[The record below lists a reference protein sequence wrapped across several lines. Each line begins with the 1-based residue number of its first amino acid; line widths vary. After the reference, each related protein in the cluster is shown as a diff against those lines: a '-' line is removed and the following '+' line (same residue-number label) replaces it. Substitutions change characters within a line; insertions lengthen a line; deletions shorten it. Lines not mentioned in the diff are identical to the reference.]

1 MLKTRGTR
9 VWLGMLLSGLAMGAF
24 VFAAWPETKT
34 PAEKPRVVRTMAAA
48 GASASSTSAGL
59 ESELSGVL
67 GGVYPLE
74 LYFYEVSPAPL
85 LDLLIAAP
93 EPADEN

>member
-1 MLKTRGTR
+1 
-9 VWLGMLLSGLAMGAF
+9 MLLSGLAMGAY

-34 PAEKPRVVRTMAAA
+34 QAEKPRVVRTMAAA
-48 GASASSTSAGL
+48 AASAGSTSEGPEA
-59 ESELSGVL
+59 ELSGVL

-74 LYFYEVSPAPL
+74 LYFYEVSSAPL

-93 EPADEN
+93 EPADAN

>member
-1 MLKTRGTR
+1 MLKAGGTR
-9 VWLGMLLSGLAMGAF
+9 VWLGMLLSGLALGAY

-34 PAEKPRVVRTMAAA
+34 PATEPRVVRTMAAA
-48 GASASSTSAGL
+48 GP
-59 ESELSGVL
+59 ESELAGVL
-67 GGVYPLE
+67 GDVYPLE

-93 EPADEN
+93 RPADAN